1 MFTNLDNLLPPIR
14 AWVLKKQAKI
24 LARASVPGGS
34 DGGPNGS
41 DGGPSES
48 VA

>member
-1 MFTNLDNLLPPIR
+1 MFTNLNNLLPPIR
-14 AWVLKKQAKI
+14 AWVLKKYAEI
-24 LARASVPGGS
+24 LARVGVPGGS

-41 DGGPSES
+41 DGGPSGS